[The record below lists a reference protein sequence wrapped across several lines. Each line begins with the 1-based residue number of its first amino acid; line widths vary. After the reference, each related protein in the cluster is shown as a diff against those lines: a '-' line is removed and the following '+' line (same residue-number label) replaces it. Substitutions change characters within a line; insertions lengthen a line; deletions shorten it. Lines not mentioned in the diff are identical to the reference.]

1 MDCLCERLCE
11 RKYSWRIDF
20 DRPAVGSRDNW
31 ITAYI
36 YRRGILI
43 DLLSHRDTNSFLS
56 HRIFFNRLMHY
67 ATIFITRCRVL
78 SKRRVVIEQINYADY
93 PDFIVY
99 NCSNN
104 NPWIIIIICI
114 INSFRMQKTFNEPI
128 NRANSMKPHLVHNAL
143 HPTNT
148 YEHILT
154 EPRLSW
160 KQFKKQVKVPRKNAE
175 ILLGR
180 WHVYKLRPNNFD
192 FNLDRAT
199 KGERELLLAL
209 ETSVFIG
216 CSWRALWWYWPF
228 RCSLVVHGV
237 T

>member
-1 MDCLCERLCE
+1 MDCPSERLCE

-78 SKRRVVIEQINYADY
+78 SKRRVVIEQINYGDY

-99 NCSNN
+99 NCPNN
-104 NPWIIIIICI
+104 NPWIIIITCI
-114 INSFRMQKTFNEPI
+114 INSFRTQKTFDEPI
-128 NRANSMKPHLVHNAL
+128 IEQTRWNRLVHNAL
-143 HPTNT
+143 RPTNT
-148 YEHILT
+148 HAHILT

-160 KQFKKQVKVPRKNAE
+160 KQFRKQVKVPRKNAE

-192 FNLDRAT
+192 FNFDRAT
-199 KGERELLLAL
+199 KGERERC
-209 ETSVFIG
+209 
-216 CSWRALWWYWPF
+216 CSPSKRQSSSEVRDKRFDDTGRLDA
-228 RCSLVVHGV
+228 RE
-237 T
+237 